1 MLSKE
6 ERKLYIKTINEY
18 YNNSMDIED
27 VENILDNHTKI
38 WYNCTNM
45 TQVAICILEENGLLD
60 GLDDNL
66 KEYFDYEEYGNNL
79 QETEV
84 FVFTEDGNCIEI
96 DY

>member
-6 ERKLYIKTINEY
+6 QRKLYIEAIDEY
-18 YNNSMDIED
+18 YNNSMDMED
-27 VENILDNHTKI
+27 VENILDNHTNI

-45 TQVAICILEENGLLD
+45 TQVAMNILKDNGLLD

-79 QETEV
+79 QETEI

-96 DY
+96 LW

>member
-6 ERKLYIKTINEY
+6 ERKLYIETINEY

-38 WYNCTNM
+38 WYNCTDM
-45 TQVAICILEENGLLD
+45 TQVAMNILEENGLLD